1 MSNQERLVS
10 YKLIY
15 YVEGEKK
22 SNKTTKKNQTLQL
35 RSQVKRR
42 DWWLSEAGDE
52 GQDMKKVKEV
62 KKYKT
67 LVIKNLLAMREI
79 QV

>member
-22 SNKTTKKNQTLQL
+22 SNKTKQKKQTLPL

-52 GQDMKKVKEV
+52 GQDMK
-62 KKYKT
+62 
-67 LVIKNLLAMREI
+67 
-79 QV
+79 